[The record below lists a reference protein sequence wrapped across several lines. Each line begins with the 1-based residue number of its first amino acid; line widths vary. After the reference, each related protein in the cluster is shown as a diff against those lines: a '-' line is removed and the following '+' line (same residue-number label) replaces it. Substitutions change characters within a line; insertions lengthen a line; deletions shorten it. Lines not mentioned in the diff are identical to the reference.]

1 MIPIR
6 CPICGNTVRVTRHMT
21 GGGRIDCFA
30 CSRAWI
36 TFPTSGGVAIQK
48 IRYAKRP
55 NNGTERALHPAGKGK
70 HPLNCGPG
78 VRQVS
83 NVEVSAWSCL

>member
-6 CPICGNTVRVTRHMT
+6 CPICGNKVRVTRHKS

-36 TFPTSGGVAIQK
+36 TFPTSGEVAIQK
-48 IRYAKRP
+48 IRYAPRP
-55 NNGTERALHPAGKGK
+55 NNGTERALHPVGKGK
-70 HPLNCGPG
+70 HPVKIGDP
-78 VRQVS
+78 VRQVT
-83 NVEVSAWSCL
+83 NQEVSA